1 MKSFKTFYKNMKFHN
16 NTMMRASF
24 SRVLL
29 KLIKPVKRLLSWP
42 RNCKFN
48 SEGMNWENEI
58 L

>member
-1 MKSFKTFYKNMKFHN
+1 MKSFKTFYKNIKFYN
-16 NTMMRASF
+16 NTMMLASSARF
-24 SRVLL
+24 LL
-29 KLIKPVKRLLSWP
+29 KLIKPVSRLLSWP